1 MNVKILRS
9 IVRYLCE
16 PFIIWTIIFGVLIK
30 LAFIPEIKGVIEWI
44 LESQIYLVV
53 FTTSF
58 VFLYFRQSYPIYKKN
73 KEIKEAQHHDK
84 LVVPQI
90 MLNKVALDISLWV
103 GGGVLFFADLM
114 MSFGAL
120 DHHAIRNMATYSQL
134 EWELPILGFVCIPIM
149 SGYYT
154 MCINNYFKKLE
165 IKLEKID
172 SETIIPVLTTTF
184 FITLSYV
191 AVVNNLPH

>member
-1 MNVKILRS
+1 VTILRS
-9 IVRYLCE
+9 IVRHLCE
-16 PFIIWTIIFGVLIK
+16 PFIIWTIIFSVLIK
-30 LAFIPEIKGVIEWI
+30 LAFISEIKDVVEWI

-58 VFLYFRQSYPIYKKN
+58 VFLYFRQSYPMYKKIN
-73 KEIKEAQHHDK
+73 DIKKAQLHDK
-84 LVVPQI
+84 WVVARI
-90 MLNKVALDISLWV
+90 MSDKSVFDMSLWL

-120 DHHAIRNMATYSQL
+120 YPKAIVDPTLYHQL
-134 EWELPILGFVCIPIM
+134 ELELPILGFVCIPIV

-154 MCINNYFKKLE
+154 MRLDNHFKKLE

-172 SETIIPVLTTTF
+172 SEIMIPLLTTIF
-184 FITLSYV
+184 FITLSYI
-191 AVVNNLPH
+191 AIVNNLPH